1 MINLKQ
7 INIDFNKIANDIK
20 SNTGA
25 LEPTNFVC
33 RLVICY
39 KDTDKNKNLDN
50 YNYIMEYVNKLNSLN
65 IPYKIKDN
73 KYVYLLHKKLFTEQT
88 EFDKMQTMF
97 ATTDKNNNI
106 KILTINNT
114 NLDNNKK
121 QILDF
126 CYAELVKE
134 YKK

>member
-1 MINLKQ
+1 M
-7 INIDFNKIANDIK
+7 
-20 SNTGA
+20 
-25 LEPTNFVC
+25 EPTNFVC